1 MFNFRNKKTRKVAST
16 IIILILVICMVL
28 PMLLSFL

>member
-1 MFNFRNKKTRKVAST
+1 MFNFHNKKTKKVFST
-16 IIILILVICMVL
+16 VIILILVACMVL

>member
-1 MFNFRNKKTRKVAST
+1 MFNFRNKKTRRVFST
-16 IIILILVICMVL
+16 VIILILVVCMVL

>member
-1 MFNFRNKKTRKVAST
+1 MFNFHNKKTRKVFST
-16 IIILILVICMVL
+16 VLILILVVCMVL